1 MNNMN
6 IMLNLMVFVGFIGF
20 LIGLLWV
27 AIPFQSHAQGKI
39 KPFPMV
45 TWLAMTVLLVVG
57 TVTVRSNPSLPL
69 LPVGVRFIQDESHL
83 KSLLQS
89 AQQDRQFTTDGPA
102 PGVTEDMG
110 SSQTDNQN
118 SFVDTNSQVAGV
130 QEGDVI
136 KTDGEFIYYASRW
149 DSRVRVM
156 HVDNNNVVTYLTT
169 INLETKD
176 DTIFTDSMYLTEDY
190 LVIIGYRYSLNNS
203 SCASEDENGDIYFC
217 ADFRWW
223 QPTGSVVLIDR
234 QSLSIV
240 YTLNTNS
247 AFIDHR
253 IVPIMDGEL
262 VVGETL
268 YLVGHHYFY
277 TYDDTIDLRPY
288 FVENDQ
294 PKTYMP
300 YASMAYIQED
310 NLYAMTTFT
319 GIRLWSNPEAINYQ
333 ASGYL
338 GTTPDYKKLYVDAT
352 HLYLAQSNYVW
363 ENPQS
368 YQTTTILKFALDVAN
383 ADLTLTT
390 IGTVRGVA
398 INQFALDAYQGMFRI
413 ATTDT
418 VWDNRGD
425 AWWWSWESRVITNRL
440 YILEDLNDGTFAIT
454 GLIDE
459 GLGKPNE
466 SIMSVRFQ
474 GPLAYVVTFLRTDPL
489 YIIDLTNPANPL
501 IREEIVLPG
510 FDTYQHPWG
519 EDYILGF
526 GYDADED
533 GQLKGM
539 KLSAYDVREGTSDVM
554 QTYLLTEAIFEGIPH
569 EDRLSWQWAWSE
581 ALWDHKAITVSIEHG
596 IFAFAVNAYQQT
608 FIDAEPG
615 DDSRGE
621 YGYYD
626 FSYHSYYLIFAI
638 DFTAEDP
645 IQLLER
651 IEHPSSSVGFVHV
664 DRGVII
670 NEVMHTFSNRQMISY
685 DLETKTIGQTL
696 LFPEYQIA

>member
-1 MNNMN
+1 MNNL
-6 IMLNLMVFVGFIGF
+6 LNLMVFVGFLGF
-20 LIGLLWV
+20 LIGFIWV
-27 AIPFQSHAQGKI
+27 ALPFQSKVKPKI
-39 KPFPMV
+39 QPLSMV
-45 TWLAMTVLLVVG
+45 TWLTMTSVLLVG
-57 TVTVRSNPSLPL
+57 TVTARSNVSVPL
-69 LPVGVRFIQDESHL
+69 LPVGVQQVQDESHL
-83 KSLLQS
+83 RSLLQS
-89 AQQDRQFTTDGPA
+89 AQEDRQLTGGTPA
-102 PGVTEDMG
+102 PGVAEDM
-110 SSQTDNQN
+110 STSQSDGKN
-118 SFVDTNSQVAGV
+118 SFVDTNSQVAGIK
-130 QEGDVI
+130 EGDVI

-149 DSRVRVM
+149 DSRIRVM
-156 HVDNNNVVTYLTT
+156 QVATNNDVTYVTT

-176 DTIFTDSMYLTEDY
+176 DTIFTDSMYLTDDY
-190 LVIIGYRYSLNNS
+190 LVIIGYRYSINQN
-203 SCASEDENGDIYFC
+203 SCATEDENGDVYFC

-234 QSLSIV
+234 QSLSVV

-253 IVPIMDGEL
+253 IVPIMNGET
-262 VVGETL
+262 VIGETL

-277 TYDDTIDLRPY
+277 SYDNTVDLRPY
-288 FVENDQ
+288 YLENDE

-300 YASMAYIQED
+300 YASMAFVEED
-310 NLYAMTTFT
+310 NFYAMTTFT
-319 GIRLWSNPEAINYQ
+319 GIRLRSNPDTIEYQ

-338 GTTPDYKKLYVDAT
+338 GTTPDYKKLYVDAN
-352 HLYLAQSNYVW
+352 HLYLAQSNYLW
-363 ENPQS
+363 EDPQS

-390 IGTVRGVA
+390 VGTIRGVA
-398 INQFALDAYQGMFRI
+398 INQFALDAYEGMFRI

-418 VWDNRGD
+418 VWDYRAD
-425 AWWWSWESRVITNRL
+425 EWWWSWESRVITNRL

-454 GLIDE
+454 GLIEE

-489 YIIDLTNPANPL
+489 YIIDLTNPASPS

-519 EDYILGF
+519 EDFVLGF
-526 GYDADED
+526 GYDADEE

-539 KLSAYDVREGTSDVM
+539 KLSAYDVREGQSDVM
-554 QTYLLTEAIFEGIPH
+554 QTYLLTEAIFDGIP
-569 EDRLSWQWAWSE
+569 EAERSSWQWAWSE
-581 ALWDHKAITVSIEHG
+581 ALWDHKAITVSIDHG

-608 FIDAEPG
+608 FIQHETG

-621 YGYYD
+621 NGYYD
-626 FSYHSYYLIFAI
+626 FSYHSYYFIFAI
-638 DFTAEDP
+638 DFTSSTP
-645 IQLLER
+645 IQLIEK
-651 IEHPSSSVGFVHV
+651 IEHPTSSAGYVQV

-670 NEVMHTFSNRQMISY
+670 NDFIHTFSNQQMISY
-685 DLETKTIGQTL
+685 DLASNTIGQTL
-696 LFPEYQIA
+696 LFPEYQTA

>member
-1 MNNMN
+1 VNNV
-6 IMLNLMVFVGFIGF
+6 LNLMVFTGFIGF
-20 LIGLLWV
+20 LIGFIGIAL
-27 AIPFQSHAQGKI
+27 PFQSKV
-39 KPFPMV
+39 KPKNKPLSMV
-45 TWLAMTVLLVVG
+45 TWLAMTALLVVG
-57 TVTVRSNPSLPL
+57 TVTTRSIPSVPL
-69 LPVGVRFIQDESHL
+69 LQVGVQRIQDESHL
-83 KSLLQS
+83 RTLLQS
-89 AQQDRQFTTDGPA
+89 AQQNLQFTTGGPA
-102 PGVTEDMG
+102 AGVTEDM
-110 SSQTDNQN
+110 STTSTDNKN
-118 SFVDTNSQVAGV
+118 SFVDTNSQVAGIK
-130 QEGDVI
+130 EGDVI

-156 HVDNNNVVTYLTT
+156 QVDTNNDVTYVTT

-176 DTIFTDSMYLTEDY
+176 DTIFTDSMYLTENY
-190 LVIIGYRYSLNNS
+190 LVIIGYRYSLNQN
-203 SCASEDENGDIYFC
+203 SCATEDENGDVYFC

-234 QSLSIV
+234 QSLSVV

-253 IVPIMDGEL
+253 IVPIMNGETVL
-262 VVGETL
+262 GETL

-277 TYDDTIDLRPY
+277 AYDDTMDLRPY
-288 FVENDQ
+288 YLENDE
-294 PKTYMP
+294 PKAYMP
-300 YASMAYIQED
+300 YASMAFVDDD

-319 GIRLWSNPEAINYQ
+319 GIRLRSNPETIEYQ

-338 GTTPDYKKLYVDAT
+338 GTTPDYKKLYVNAN
-352 HLYLAQSNYVW
+352 HLYLAQSNYLW
-363 ENPQS
+363 QDPQS

-390 IGTVRGVA
+390 VGTIRGVA

-418 VWDNRGD
+418 VWENRAD
-425 AWWWSWESRVITNRL
+425 EWWWSWESRTITNRL

-474 GPLAYVVTFLRTDPL
+474 GPLAYIVTFLRTDPL
-489 YIIDLTNPANPL
+489 YIIDLSNPANPL

-519 EDYILGF
+519 EDFILGF

-539 KLSAYDVREGTSDVM
+539 KLSAYDVRQGQSDVM
-554 QTYLLTEAIFEGIPH
+554 QTYLLTEAIFEGIPF
-569 EDRLSWQWAWSE
+569 EDRSSWQWSWSE
-581 ALWDHKAITVSIEHG
+581 ALWDHKAITVSIDHG
-596 IFAFAVNAYQQT
+596 IFAFAVNAYQQLLIET
-608 FIDAEPG
+608 ESNTDALVE
-615 DDSRGE
+615 S
-621 YGYYD
+621 YYD
-626 FSYHSYYLIFAI
+626 FTYHSYYLIFAI
-638 DFTAEDP
+638 DFTQPSP
-645 IQLLER
+645 IQLIKK
-651 IEHPSSSVGFVHV
+651 IEHPSSSTGYVHV

-670 NEVMHTFSNRQMISY
+670 NDVMHTFSNQQMISY
-685 DLETKTIGQTL
+685 DLTSNTIAQSL
-696 LFPEYQIA
+696 VFPEYQVG

>member
-1 MNNMN
+1 MNNV
-6 IMLNLMVFVGFIGF
+6 LNLMVFTGFIGF
-20 LIGLLWV
+20 LIGFIGIAL
-27 AIPFQSHAQGKI
+27 PFQSKV
-39 KPFPMV
+39 KPKNKPLSMV
-45 TWLAMTVLLVVG
+45 TWLAMTALLVVG
-57 TVTVRSNPSLPL
+57 TVTTRSIPSVPL
-69 LPVGVRFIQDESHL
+69 LQVGVQRIQDESHL
-83 KSLLQS
+83 RTLLQS
-89 AQQDRQFTTDGPA
+89 AQQNLQFTTGGPA
-102 PGVTEDMG
+102 AGVTEDM
-110 SSQTDNQN
+110 STTSTDNKN
-118 SFVDTNSQVAGV
+118 SFVDTNSQVAGIK
-130 QEGDVI
+130 EGDVI

-156 HVDNNNVVTYLTT
+156 QVDTNNDVTYVTT

-176 DTIFTDSMYLTEDY
+176 DTIFTDSMYLTENY
-190 LVIIGYRYSLNNS
+190 LVIIGYRYSLNQN
-203 SCASEDENGDIYFC
+203 SCATEDENGDVYFC

-234 QSLSIV
+234 QSLSVV

-253 IVPIMDGEL
+253 IVPIMNGETVL
-262 VVGETL
+262 GETL

-277 TYDDTIDLRPY
+277 AYDDTMDLRPY
-288 FVENDQ
+288 YLENDE
-294 PKTYMP
+294 PKAYMP
-300 YASMAYIQED
+300 YASMAFVDDD

-319 GIRLWSNPEAINYQ
+319 GIRLRSNPETIEYQ

-338 GTTPDYKKLYVDAT
+338 GTTPDYKKLYVNAN
-352 HLYLAQSNYVW
+352 HLYLAQSNYLW
-363 ENPQS
+363 QDPQS

-390 IGTVRGVA
+390 VGTIRGVA

-418 VWDNRGD
+418 VWENRAD
-425 AWWWSWESRVITNRL
+425 EWWWSWESRTITNRL

-474 GPLAYVVTFLRTDPL
+474 GPLAYIVTFLRTDPL
-489 YIIDLTNPANPL
+489 YIIDLSNPANPL

-519 EDYILGF
+519 EDFILGF

-539 KLSAYDVREGTSDVM
+539 KLSAYDVRQGQSDVM
-554 QTYLLTEAIFEGIPH
+554 QTYLLTEAIFEGIPF
-569 EDRLSWQWAWSE
+569 EDRSSWQWSWSE
-581 ALWDHKAITVSIEHG
+581 ALWDHKAITVSIDHG
-596 IFAFAVNAYQQT
+596 IFAFAVNAYQQL
-608 FIDAEPG
+608 FIETESNKDALVE
-615 DDSRGE
+615 S
-621 YGYYD
+621 YYD
-626 FSYHSYYLIFAI
+626 FTYHSYYLIFAI
-638 DFTAEDP
+638 DFTQPSP
-645 IQLLER
+645 IQLIKK
-651 IEHPSSSVGFVHV
+651 IEHPSSSTGYVHV

-670 NEVMHTFSNRQMISY
+670 NDVMHTFSNQQMISY
-685 DLETKTIGQTL
+685 DLTSNTIAQSL
-696 LFPEYQIA
+696 VFPEYQVG

>member
-1 MNNMN
+1 MNNV
-6 IMLNLMVFVGFIGF
+6 LNLMVFTGFIGF
-20 LIGLLWV
+20 LIGFIGIAL
-27 AIPFQSHAQGKI
+27 PFQSKV
-39 KPFPMV
+39 KPKNKPLSMV
-45 TWLAMTVLLVVG
+45 TWLAMTALLVVG
-57 TVTVRSNPSLPL
+57 TVTTRSIPSVPL
-69 LPVGVRFIQDESHL
+69 LQVGVQRIQDESHL
-83 KSLLQS
+83 RTLLQS
-89 AQQDRQFTTDGPA
+89 AQQNLQFTTGGPA
-102 PGVTEDMG
+102 AGVAEDM
-110 SSQTDNQN
+110 STTSTDSKN
-118 SFVDTNSQVAGV
+118 SFVDTNSQVAGIK
-130 QEGDVI
+130 EGDVI

-156 HVDNNNVVTYLTT
+156 QVDTNNDVTYVTT

-176 DTIFTDSMYLTEDY
+176 DTIFTDSMYLTENY
-190 LVIIGYRYSLNNS
+190 LVIIGYRYSLNQN
-203 SCASEDENGDIYFC
+203 SCATEDENGDVYFC

-234 QSLSIV
+234 QSLSVV

-253 IVPIMDGEL
+253 IVPIMNGETIL
-262 VVGETL
+262 GETL

-277 TYDDTIDLRPY
+277 AYDDTMDLRPY
-288 FVENDQ
+288 YLENDE
-294 PKTYMP
+294 PKAYMP
-300 YASMAYIQED
+300 YASMAFVDDD

-319 GIRLWSNPEAINYQ
+319 GIRLRSNPETIEYQ

-338 GTTPDYKKLYVDAT
+338 GTTPDYKKLYVDAN
-352 HLYLAQSNYVW
+352 HLYLAQSNYLW
-363 ENPQS
+363 EDPQS

-390 IGTVRGVA
+390 VGTIRGVA

-418 VWDNRGD
+418 VWENRAD
-425 AWWWSWESRVITNRL
+425 EWWWSWESRTITNRL

-474 GPLAYVVTFLRTDPL
+474 GPLAYIVTFLRTDPL
-489 YIIDLTNPANPL
+489 YIIDLSNPGNPL

-519 EDYILGF
+519 EDFILGF

-539 KLSAYDVREGTSDVM
+539 KLSAYDVRQGQSDVM
-554 QTYLLTEAIFEGIPH
+554 QTYLLTEAIFEGIPF
-569 EDRLSWQWAWSE
+569 EDRSSWQWSWSE
-581 ALWDHKAITVSIEHG
+581 ALWDHKAITVSIDHG
-596 IFAFAVNAYQQT
+596 IFAFAVNAYQQL
-608 FIDAEPG
+608 FIETESNKDALVE
-615 DDSRGE
+615 S
-621 YGYYD
+621 YYD
-626 FSYHSYYLIFAI
+626 FTYHSYYLIFAI
-638 DFTAEDP
+638 DFTQPSP
-645 IQLLER
+645 IQLIKK
-651 IEHPSSSVGFVHV
+651 IEHPSSSTGYVHV

-670 NEVMHTFSNRQMISY
+670 NDVMHTFSNQQMISY
-685 DLETKTIGQTL
+685 NLTTNTIAQSL
-696 LFPEYQIA
+696 VFPEYQVG